1 MKSLFP
7 TNEKKVNQIHFNYKD
22 KKNISSD
29 VYMWESPE
37 GLHIATHMIMPCPK
51 CNHPTS
57 LSVSE
62 FDFESKTLNHL
73 IKCPSRWK
81 KLDNDLIIN
90 DETIK
95 MVELNEK
102 GKPIY
107 QKCGWRGYII
117 QGEVVEYDC

>member
-7 TNEKKVNQIHFNYKD
+7 NNEKKVNQILFTYKN
-22 KKNISSD
+22 KASVSSD
-29 VYMWESPE
+29 VYMWKSPD

-51 CNHPTS
+51 CNHPLS

-62 FDFESKTLNHL
+62 FDFDKKTLKHL

-81 KLDNDLIIN
+81 KLEDDLIIN

-95 MVELNEK
+95 MVEINEK
-102 GKPIY
+102 GKPIT
-107 QKCGWRGYII
+107 QRCGWKGYII
-117 QGEVVEYDC
+117 QGEVIQYDN